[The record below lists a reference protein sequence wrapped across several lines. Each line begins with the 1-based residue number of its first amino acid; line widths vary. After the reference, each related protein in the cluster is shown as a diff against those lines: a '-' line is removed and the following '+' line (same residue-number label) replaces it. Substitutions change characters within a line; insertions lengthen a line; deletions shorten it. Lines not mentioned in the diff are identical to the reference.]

1 MRTSIWLVRAGQS
14 RANAERRFHGQADSP
29 LTALGSAQ
37 SAQVAVQLRRQR
49 IDAVYCAP
57 QSATH
62 QSAQFLT
69 PLCRRTPVVDTGWA
83 DQGLGVLT
91 GLTRAAAHRDWPLIM
106 ADRLRDP
113 LHAVAPGGESLAT
126 VAERIVTAWQQLL
139 ARHRGQRIVIVT
151 QATPIQIMLCA
162 LVGTPLLQHWSWRI
176 DNGSSTCVD
185 LYGATPI
192 IRWVNATTALSRADI
207 EATQRRAD
215 HDVSN

>member
-57 QSATH
+57 QRATV
-62 QSAQFLT
+62 QSAALLA
-69 PLCRRTPVVDTGWA
+69 PVCRSTPVIEAGWA

-91 GLTRAAAHRDWPLIM
+91 GLTRAAAHRDWPQSM

-113 LHAVAPGGESLAT
+113 LDAVAPGGEALAT
-126 VAERIVTAWQQLL
+126 VAERIVVAWQQLVT
-139 ARHRGQRIVIVT
+139 RHRGQRVVIVT
-151 QATPIQIMLCA
+151 QATPIQIILCA

-185 LYGATPI
+185 LYGTTPI
-192 IRWVNATTALSRADI
+192 IRCVNATTALARADI
-207 EATQRRAD
+207 EATQRRIDYDA
-215 HDVSN
+215 SN

>member
-14 RANAERRFHGQADSP
+14 RANAERRFHGQSDSP
-29 LTALGSAQ
+29 LTPLGSAQ

-49 IDAVYCAP
+49 IEAVYCAP
-57 QSATH
+57 ECVTQ

-69 PLCRRTPVVDTGWA
+69 PLCRRAPVVDTSWT

-91 GLTRAAAHRDWPLIM
+91 GLTRAAAYRDWPTIM
-106 ADRLRDP
+106 AERLRDP
-113 LHAVAPGGESLAT
+113 LHAVAPEGESLAT
-126 VAERIVTAWQQLL
+126 VAERIVAAWQQLVT
-139 ARHRGQRIVIVT
+139 RHRGQRVVVVT
-151 QATPIQIMLCA
+151 QALPIQILLCA

-185 LYGATPI
+185 LYGTTAI
-192 IRWVNATTALSRADI
+192 IRCVNATTALTRADI
-207 EATQRRAD
+207 DAPQRRAD

>member
-1 MRTSIWLVRAGQS
+1 
-14 RANAERRFHGQADSP
+14 
-29 LTALGSAQ
+29 
-37 SAQVAVQLRRQR
+37 
-49 IDAVYCAP
+49 
-57 QSATH
+57 
-62 QSAQFLT
+62 
-69 PLCRRTPVVDTGWA
+69 
-83 DQGLGVLT
+83 LGVLT
-91 GLTRAAAHRDWPLIM
+91 GLTRAAAHLDWPLIM

-126 VAERIVTAWQQLL
+126 VAERIVAAWQQLV
-139 ARHRGQRIVIVT
+139 ARHRGQRVVIVT

-176 DNGSSTCVD
+176 DNGSSTCID
-185 LYGATPI
+185 LYGTTPI

>member
-69 PLCRRTPVVDTGWA
+69 PLCCRAPVVDTGWA

-91 GLTRAAAHRDWPLIM
+91 GLTRAEAHRDWPQCM
-106 ADRLRDP
+106 KDRLRDP

-126 VAERIVTAWQQLL
+126 VAERIVATWQQLVT
-139 ARHRGQRIVIVT
+139 RHRGQRVVVVT

-185 LYGATPI
+185 LYGSTPI
-192 IRWVNATTALSRADI
+192 IRCVNASTALSRADI

>member
-29 LTALGSAQ
+29 LTVLGSAQ

-49 IDAVYCAP
+49 IDAIYCAP
-57 QSATH
+57 QCATL
-62 QSAQFLT
+62 QSAQFLV
-69 PLCRRTPVVDTGWA
+69 PLCPAAPVSSDAWA

-91 GLTRAAAHRDWPLIM
+91 GLTRAAAHRDWPQSM

-113 LHAVAPGGESLAT
+113 LHAVVPGGEALAT
-126 VAERIVTAWQQLL
+126 VADRIVAAWQQLVT
-139 ARHRGQRIVIVT
+139 RHSGQRIVVVT
-151 QATPIQIMLCA
+151 QAVPIQILLCA

-185 LYGATPI
+185 LYGTTPI
-192 IRWVNATTALSRADI
+192 IRCVNATTALARADI
-207 EATQRRAD
+207 EATQRRID
-215 HDVSN
+215 QDVSN